1 MKKSYKYKIKPTKN
15 QQMKLNQF
23 FGCCRFIY
31 NWGLGKKIQLW
42 NGEKRQVSYI
52 DLAKEMTLLKKTE
65 EHKWLNDCVNDS
77 LQQSLRCL
85 DNAYT
90 GFFKA
95 KKGFPKFKS
104 KKFSKDTCKF
114 IQSVK
119 FNFDEWKVN
128 IPKIGW
134 VRLCKN
140 KSFDTE
146 KVKLGT
152 LTVTKDRCGDYWVAI
167 LTDDGQPTPSKTKIC
182 RETSVGI
189 DLGIKDFAILSDG
202 TKYGNPKF
210 LEKDIWR
217 LKNLQRI
224 FSKTKKD
231 SKRHERLRLKI
242 VRLHRKIRNKLE
254 NFFHDLTHLLINQYD
269 TICLEDLNVKGMMK
283 NHNLARSIQSASWS
297 EFVRQLSYKSEWYGK
312 NLIFIGRFEPST
324 KICSM
329 CGYMNR
335 EITLNDR
342 EWTCPM
348 CGTHH
353 DRDINAA
360 INIKNFGLHPQSLVA
375 IENKNP
381 RDDWE

>member
-1 MKKSYKYKIKPTKN
+1 MKKSYKYKIKPTN
-15 QQMKLNQF
+15 TQQKMLSQF

-42 NGEKRQVSYI
+42 NGERRQVSYI
-52 DLAKEMTLLKKTE
+52 DLAKEMTSLKKME
-65 EHKWLNDCVNDS
+65 EYKWLNDCVNDS

-152 LTVTKDRCGDYWVAI
+152 LTVTKDRCGDYWVTI
-167 LTDDGQPTPSKTKIC
+167 LTDDGLPRPSKAKID
-182 RETSVGI
+182 EKTSVGI
-189 DLGIKDFAILSDG
+189 DLGIKDFVILSDG

-210 LEKDIWR
+210 LEKDLWR
-217 LKNLQRI
+217 LKNLQKI
-224 FSKTKKD
+224 FAKSKKD
-231 SKRHERLRLKI
+231 SNRHERLRLKI
-242 VRLHRKIRNKLE
+242 ARLHRKIRNKRE
-254 NFFHDLTHLLINQYD
+254 FFLHNLSSLLISNYN
-269 TICLEDLNVKGMMK
+269 TICLEDLNIDGMMK
-283 NHNLARSIQSASWS
+283 NHNLARSIQSASWG
-297 EFVRQLSYKSEWYGK
+297 EFVRQLIYKSEWYGK

-324 KICSM
+324 KLCSI

-342 EWTCPM
+342 EWICPV

-375 IENKNP
+375 IESKNP